1 MHGGWCTLPI
11 PWGGRGAGQVP
22 SRQATFAAPGPQ
34 KGCPELIPSAHQA
47 ESANWA
53 RRRTSPGSQNPRG
66 PRGVAR
72 GEMWTPGAEQGLG
85 MCQRMRQAT
94 EGVCFTCPLGS
105 LCASLPLGPAASRKV
120 WEHPESSA
128 SKLAGHRPERGCTAW
143 GQGVSTMCQVTLGHP
158 GKLKQKPLNIAEA
171 RSFSTE
177 GTAWA
182 KKSSG

>member
-1 MHGGWCTLPI
+1 MLPNARRLVHATH
-11 PWGGRGAGQVP
+11 PLDKCPAGN
-22 SRQATFAAPGPQ
+22 ATFAAPGPQ

-66 PRGVAR
+66 PRGLAR
-72 GEMWTPGAEQGLG
+72 GEAWTPGAEQGLG

-94 EGVCFTCPLGS
+94 EGVCFTCPLGF

-128 SKLAGHRPERGCTAW
+128 SKLAGHRPETGCTAW
-143 GQGVSTMCQVTLGHP
+143 GQGVYHASGHTGPP
-158 GKLKQKPLNIAEA
+158 GEPQAEA
-171 RSFSTE
+171 FEHS
-177 GTAWA
+177 
-182 KKSSG
+182 